1 MANFSGL
8 ILTDRGRD
16 ILAAALTGE
25 TLTFTRVALGDG
37 LAPANPEGLATL
49 VSEKRNAP
57 IQSFA
62 VIGNGTSRI
71 RAIVTNVGLAAGFFA
86 REVGVFAT
94 DPDTGSE
101 TLYAYANAGDQA
113 DYLPA
118 AGGATIVEQLFDLIT
133 VVDTAPNVVAV
144 INDSLIYATKDE
156 LTGVALEGDTLV
168 FPGSTNSYLITNFS
182 SFATYSVSS
191 DIGTATVT
199 GDTVSLVID
208 AGQASGGLNMIVTRD
223 GYEYVFRIAIGEQS
237 VAQPVIE
244 NPAQGVTD
252 VGSGVTITT
261 SEFLTYPEGA
271 DTHASTDWQV
281 ATDTGF
287 TSIVFESLADASNLE
302 AIAVPSGTFDPST
315 TYYARARHNGA
326 TLGASAYSPT
336 RTFTT
341 KENFYPTVE
350 VGKLVPSTG
359 LSANDGYGNAVALS
373 GSYAIVGAVLE
384 NEAYIFERDGAGNW
398 DGGQRLTP
406 ASEGSRFGQS
416 VDIEGGRAIVG
427 MRNNTTGRPENAE
440 IWDRDGGGVWVRQQV
455 LTASDNVFGDYFGIS
470 VGVSG
475 NYAIVGARGDD
486 DAGSEAGAAYI
497 YERDGAGVWQQVQK
511 LIPTSANP
519 GSDYFGI
526 AVAISGSYAI
536 VGATRDTTGGS
547 GFGAVYIYERDGAG
561 VWQQV
566 AYFTGTGPTGSEL
579 GSEVAIKD
587 GRAIA
592 CTSGATGHAQI
603 YDRSGVGSWSHTATL
618 TPTTPQ
624 VAEFFGV
631 SCDVDGDYAI
641 VGANGFDEGGVMSV
655 GCAYVFARD
664 IGGIWS
670 QVAQLLASDGAAYD
684 RFGGAVAISGSYG
697 VVGAEFDDDFG
708 TSSGAAFIFE

>member
-1 MANFSGL
+1 MANFPGL

-182 SFATYSVSS
+182 SFAAYSVSS

-252 VGSGVTITT
+252 VGSGVTLTT
-261 SEFLTYPEGA
+261 SEFLTYPENA

-287 TSIVFESLADASNLE
+287 TAIVFESLADASNLE

-341 KENFYPTVE
+341 KANFYPTTE
-350 VGKLVPSTG
+350 IGKLVPSGG
-359 LSANDGYGNAVALS
+359 LSASDGYGNAVALS
-373 GSYAIVGAVLE
+373 NNYAIVGAVLE
-384 NEAYIFERDGAGNW
+384 DEAYIFERDGAGNW

-406 ASEGSRFGQS
+406 SNARRFGQS
-416 VDIEGGRAIVG
+416 VDIEGGRAIIG
-427 MRNNTTGRPENAE
+427 ARSTASAIPECAE

-455 LTASDNVFGDYFGIS
+455 LTASDNVYGDYFGIS

-475 NYAIVGARGDD
+475 NYAIVGASQED
-486 DAGSEAGAAYI
+486 DAGSQAGAAYI

-511 LIPTSANP
+511 LVPTSANP
-519 GSDYFGI
+519 ASDYFGE
-526 AVAISGSYAI
+526 AVAISGNYAI
-536 VGATRDTTGGS
+536 VGAPSDATGGNS
-547 GFGAVYIYERDGAG
+547 YGAVYIYERDGAG

-566 AYFTGTGPTGSEL
+566 AYFTGTAGGNL

-592 CTSGATGHAQI
+592 CTDGATGYAQI

-624 VAEFFGV
+624 ASEFFGV

-641 VGANGFDEGGVMSV
+641 VGAYLYDEGGLSDV

-664 IGGIWS
+664 IGGTWS
-670 QVAQLLASDGAAYD
+670 QVAQLFASDGAAGD

-697 VVGAEFDDDFG
+697 VIGAVNDDDFG
-708 TSSGAAFIFE
+708 SNSGMAFIFE

>member
-37 LAPANPEGLATL
+37 LAPANPEALATL

-208 AGQASGGLNMIVTRD
+208 AGQASGGLNMIVVRD

-252 VGSGVTITT
+252 VGSGVTLTT
-261 SEFLTYPEGA
+261 SEFLTYPENA

-287 TSIVFESLADASNLE
+287 TAIVFQSLADASNLE

-315 TYYARARHNGA
+315 TYYARARHNGT

-350 VGKLVPSTG
+350 VGKLVPSGG
-359 LSANDGYGNAVALS
+359 LSAGDGYGNAVALS
-373 GSYAIVGAVLE
+373 GNYAAVGASLE

-406 ASEGSRFGQS
+406 SNAARFGTS
-416 VDIEGGRAIVG
+416 TDIEGGRAIIG
-427 MRNNTTGRPENAE
+427 ARSNNSAIPECAE

-455 LTASDNVFGDYFGIS
+455 LTASDNVYGDYFGIS

-475 NYAIVGARGDD
+475 NYAIVGAQRED
-486 DAGSEAGAAYI
+486 DAGTDAGAAYI

-511 LIPTSANP
+511 LIPTSAAP
-519 GSDYFGI
+519 SSDYFGTS
-526 AVAISGSYAI
+526 VAISGSYAI
-536 VGATRDTTGGS
+536 VGATQDTTGGS
-547 GFGAVYIYERDGAG
+547 GYGAAYIYERDGAG

-566 AYFTGTGPTGSEL
+566 AYFTGTAAGNL

-592 CTSGATGHAQI
+592 CTSGATGYAQI
-603 YDRSGVGSWSHTATL
+603 YDRSGVGSWSHVATL
-618 TPTTPQ
+618 TPASPQ
-624 VAEFFGV
+624 VGETFGV
-631 SCDVDGDYAI
+631 SCDLDGDYAI
-641 VGANGFDEGGVMSV
+641 VGAKEFDEGGVLGV

-664 IGGIWS
+664 IGGTWS
-670 QVAQLLASDGAAYD
+670 QVAQLLASDGAAND
-684 RFGGAVAISGSYG
+684 RFGNAVAISGSYG
-697 VVGAEFDDDFG
+697 VVGAELDDDFG
-708 TSSGAAFIFE
+708 ASSGAAFIFE

>member
-1 MANFSGL
+1 MANFPGL

-37 LAPANPEGLATL
+37 LAPANSEGLATL

-94 DPDTGSE
+94 DPDTGAE

-252 VGSGVTITT
+252 VGSGVTLTT
-261 SEFLTYPEGA
+261 SEFLTYPENA

-287 TSIVFESLADASNLE
+287 TAIVFESLADASNLE

-341 KENFYPTVE
+341 KANFYPTTE
-350 VGKLVPSTG
+350 IGKLVPSGG
-359 LSANDGYGNAVALS
+359 LSASDGYGNAVALS
-373 GSYAIVGAVLE
+373 NNYAIVGAVLE
-384 NEAYIFERDGAGNW
+384 DEAYIFERDGAGNW

-406 ASEGSRFGQS
+406 SNARRFGQS
-416 VDIEGGRAIVG
+416 VDIEGGRAIIG
-427 MRNNTTGRPENAE
+427 ARSTASAIPECAE

-475 NYAIVGARGDD
+475 NYAIVGASQED
-486 DAGSEAGAAYI
+486 DAGSQAGAAYI

-511 LIPTSANP
+511 LVPTSANP
-519 GSDYFGI
+519 ASDFFGE
-526 AVAISGSYAI
+526 AVAISGNYAV
-536 VGATRDTTGGS
+536 VGAPLDTTGGN
-547 GFGAVYIYERDGAG
+547 GYGAVYIYERDGAG

-566 AYFTGTGPTGSEL
+566 AYFTGTAGGNL

-592 CTSGATGHAQI
+592 CTDGATGYAQI
-603 YDRSGVGSWSHTATL
+603 YDRSGVGSWSHVATL
-618 TPTTPQ
+618 TPASPQ
-624 VAEFFGV
+624 VGETFGV

-641 VGANGFDEGGVMSV
+641 VGARDFDEGGVLSV

-664 IGGIWS
+664 IGGTWS
-670 QVAQLLASDGAAYD
+670 QVAQLFASDGAAGD

-708 TSSGAAFIFE
+708 SNSGAAFIFE

>member
-37 LAPANPEGLATL
+37 LAPANPEALATL

-168 FPGSTNSYLITNFS
+168 FPGSTNTYLITNFS

-223 GYEYVFRIAIGEQS
+223 GYQYVFRIAVGES
-237 VAQPVIE
+237 TIAPPVIE
-244 NPAQGVTD
+244 NPAEGVSNI
-252 VGSGVTITT
+252 GSGVTLTT
-261 SEFLTYPEGA
+261 SEFLTYPENA

-287 TSIVFESLADASNLE
+287 TAIVFQSLADASNLE

-315 TYYARARHNGA
+315 TYYARARHNGT

-350 VGKLVPSTG
+350 VGKLVPSGG
-359 LSANDGYGNAVALS
+359 LSASDRYGEAVAIS
-373 GSYAIVGAVLE
+373 GNYAAVGASLE

-398 DGGQRLTP
+398 DGGQRLIP
-406 ASEGSRFGQS
+406 AFPGQNFGFGRDL
-416 VDIEGGRAIVG
+416 DIEGGRAIVG
-427 MRNNTTGRPENAE
+427 MWSGGVVNNVWTGLAE
-440 IWDRDGGGVWVRQQV
+440 IWDRDGGGVWVRQKV
-455 LTASDNVFGDYFGIS
+455 LSASDGVNGDQFGFS

-475 NYAIVGARGDD
+475 DYAIVGADRNDG
-486 DAGSEAGAAYI
+486 AGSDAGAAYI
-497 YERDGAGVWQQVQK
+497 FERDGAGVWQQVQK
-511 LIPTSANP
+511 LVPTSAAP
-519 GSDYFGI
+519 SGDYFGLS
-526 AVAISGSYAI
+526 VAISGDYAI
-536 VGATRDTTGGS
+536 VGAGRDGTS
-547 GFGAVYIYERDGAG
+547 GNGYGAVYIYERDGAG

-566 AYFTGTGPTGSEL
+566 AYFTGTTTGFL
-579 GSEVAIKD
+579 GSSVAIKD

-592 CTSGATGHAQI
+592 CTNSVTGYAQI
-603 YDRSGVGSWSHTATL
+603 YDRSGVGSWSHVATL
-618 TPTTPQ
+618 TPASPYPG
-624 VAEFFGV
+624 ELFGA

-641 VGANGFDEGGVMSV
+641 VGAKQYDFAI
-655 GCAYVFARD
+655 GCAYVFSRD
-664 IGGIWS
+664 IGGTWS
-670 QVAQLLASDGAAYD
+670 QAAQLFASDGAASD
-684 RFGGAVAISGSYG
+684 EFGNAVAISGSYG
-697 VVGAEFDDDFG
+697 VIGAWQDDDFG